1 MDEIL
6 DNEEGEMTD
15 KKFGGGDFGISEI
28 KGAQDSVVSQ
38 GSDAVFTMG
47 QLSRMT
53 TIRRVF
59 EDFDVDITQSTVLDL
74 YEMLREKRDFSDESH
89 VTMWRKTFN
98 PPLQEGQI
106 VTSQRLI
113 KVEDSYGLIE
123 DENCLIFNSDDLP
136 DEEQDSMTI
145 SQVLGQMGLLETT
158 ELDMF
163 VSMVVEVILKVE
175 GGLTKITSTQHNEL
189 TGKDIH
195 MPVVA
200 LSSPPKVEE
209 PEVQSVKSPSIIKLS
224 SLDEDDSEEDFGPGS
239 PVNFSISALGM
250 IAA

>member
-15 KKFGGGDFGISEI
+15 KKFGGGDLGISEI

-98 PPLQEGQI
+98 PPLQEG
-106 VTSQRLI
+106 
-113 KVEDSYGLIE
+113 
-123 DENCLIFNSDDLP
+123 
-136 DEEQDSMTI
+136 
-145 SQVLGQMGLLETT
+145 
-158 ELDMF
+158 
-163 VSMVVEVILKVE
+163 
-175 GGLTKITSTQHNEL
+175 
-189 TGKDIH
+189 
-195 MPVVA
+195 
-200 LSSPPKVEE
+200 
-209 PEVQSVKSPSIIKLS
+209 
-224 SLDEDDSEEDFGPGS
+224 
-239 PVNFSISALGM
+239 
-250 IAA
+250 